1 MTTYYKQTIPKL
13 VKQYKLMIEEC
24 LKIVG
29 QKIDGDLSDDK
40 MHNVIKAKKMAAET
54 AQWGAKEIDNLDAE
68 LKNKKSVPQGT
79 ANYSEKLAE

>member
-13 VKQYKLMIEEC
+13 ITQYKLMIAEC

-40 MHNVIKAKKMAAET
+40 MHNVIRAKKMAAET
-54 AQWGAKEIDNLDAE
+54 AQWGAKQIDSLDAE
-68 LKNKKSVPQGT
+68 LKNKKPEKEGVT
-79 ANYSEKLAE
+79 NYSEKLAE